1 MEKELDTLVL
11 NFDSESL
18 GLVNIIIALIMF
30 GVALDIRIDDF
41 KKLLTSPK
49 PAIIGIISQFFIVP
63 LTTYILM
70 LVITPY
76 PSIAL
81 GMIMVASCPGGNVS
95 NFISKLA
102 GGNAALSVSL
112 TAFSTLLSVIM
123 TPINLSLWGGLYEP
137 TALILENVHLDL
149 LEILKI
155 VSTIMGLPL
164 ILGMT
169 LRHFKDKLSNRLSF
183 YLKPFSIIIFIIF
196 VIGALYGNWNIFLN
210 YIHYVFFIVLLHN
223 LILYIVGFYFGK
235 ISGLEYKN
243 QKTLSIETGIQNSGL
258 GLMLVFTFFNGLGG
272 MALLVA
278 FWSIWDMFSGLLV
291 AYYWIW
297 KDKNTLKK

>member
-63 LTTYILM
+63 LTTYILI

-112 TAFSTLLSVIM
+112 TAFSTLLSVVM
-123 TPINLSLWGGLYEP
+123 TPVNLSLWGGLYEP

-149 LEILKI
+149 FEILKI

-223 LILYIVGFYFGK
+223 LILYVVGFYFGK
-235 ISGLEYKN
+235 VSGLEYKN